1 MVEWCSPGEEHGVRV
16 SQYLSAQHNFSFYLQ
31 ILWKDFCFVDFVGT
45 PTSRVVDLAL
55 NQNRTLEINL
65 DPQVPS
71 VAACFGKCH
80 RGQIC
85 KIWHLFPVNSGDE
98 IDTLSVVSKHSGH
111 SWLKKKSPLKLI
123 PNLLR
128 IFDKTA
134 GPRDT
139 IGSWRLGEKKHHG
152 IPWIFEIPTN
162 HRMV

>member
-71 VAACFGKCH
+71 VAACFRKCH

-85 KIWHLFPVNSGDE
+85 KN
-98 IDTLSVVSKHSGH
+98 
-111 SWLKKKSPLKLI
+111 
-123 PNLLR
+123 
-128 IFDKTA
+128 
-134 GPRDT
+134 
-139 IGSWRLGEKKHHG
+139 
-152 IPWIFEIPTN
+152 
-162 HRMV
+162 